1 MKPEH
6 EVYDI
11 VIVGAGP
18 SGIFTAYE
26 AKKNNPQIRIL
37 MIEKGRSIEKRK
49 CPKRRTGVCADCE
62 PCAITTG
69 FSGSGSFSDG
79 KLSIS
84 YDGEVG
90 GELIKYI
97 GAAPFQSVLKYTD
110 DIYVSFGADPTVHG
124 LEHSDKIAR
133 IRRRAAQSHLKLIES
148 GVRHMGTEKAY
159 DIYSRIQKALEDL
172 NIEMC
177 FNTVVEDFI
186 IEQLPD
192 GEKIIKGVVTED
204 GHRVFADKVIAGI
217 GREGSDWLSQICR
230 KYGINS
236 RVGQVDIGLRIET
249 DSDVTAEIDNSL
261 YEAKLI
267 YYTKTFEDR
276 VRTFCWNPRGV
287 VAEEKYGKLSVV
299 NGHSYKDE
307 SLKTKNTNF
316 ALLVSK
322 TFTEPFN
329 TPIEYG
335 HYIAELGN
343 MLSGGKVLV
352 QRYGDLKRG
361 RRTTSARLK
370 KNIIQPTLKDA
381 VAGDLSLVLPYRLML
396 DIMETLEAL
405 EEIMPGVAT
414 DGTLLYGVEV
424 KFYSNKIVV
433 DDHFQTNIR
442 NLHVL
447 GDGAGLTRGLMQ
459 ASMNGVCMG
468 RMLTGAWQNNG
479 S

>member
-1 MKPEH
+1 M
-6 EVYDI
+6 
-11 VIVGAGP
+11 
-18 SGIFTAYE
+18 
-26 AKKNNPQIRIL
+26 
-37 MIEKGRSIEKRK
+37 
-49 CPKRRTGVCADCE
+49 
-62 PCAITTG
+62 
-69 FSGSGSFSDG
+69 
-79 KLSIS
+79 
-84 YDGEVG
+84 
-90 GELIKYI
+90 
-97 GAAPFQSVLKYTD
+97 
-110 DIYVSFGADPTVHG
+110 
-124 LEHSDKIAR
+124 
-133 IRRRAAQSHLKLIES
+133 
-148 GVRHMGTEKAY
+148 
-159 DIYSRIQKALEDL
+159 
-172 NIEMC
+172 
-177 FNTVVEDFI
+177 
-186 IEQLPD
+186 
-192 GEKIIKGVVTED
+192 
-204 GHRVFADKVIAGI
+204 
-217 GREGSDWLSQICR
+217 
-230 KYGINS
+230 
-236 RVGQVDIGLRIET
+236 
-249 DSDVTAEIDNSL
+249 TAEIDNSL
-261 YEAKLI
+261 YEAKLV
-267 YYTKTFEDR
+267 YYTRTFEDR

-381 VAGDLSLVLPYRLML
+381 VAGDLSLVLPYRLMM

-468 RMLTGAWQNNG
+468 RMLTGTWYNNG
-479 S
+479 N

>member
-1 MKPEH
+1 
-6 EVYDI
+6 
-11 VIVGAGP
+11 
-18 SGIFTAYE
+18 
-26 AKKNNPQIRIL
+26 
-37 MIEKGRSIEKRK
+37 
-49 CPKRRTGVCADCE
+49 
-62 PCAITTG
+62 
-69 FSGSGSFSDG
+69 
-79 KLSIS
+79 
-84 YDGEVG
+84 
-90 GELIKYI
+90 
-97 GAAPFQSVLKYTD
+97 
-110 DIYVSFGADPTVHG
+110 
-124 LEHSDKIAR
+124 
-133 IRRRAAQSHLKLIES
+133 
-148 GVRHMGTEKAY
+148 
-159 DIYSRIQKALEDL
+159 
-172 NIEMC
+172 
-177 FNTVVEDFI
+177 VVEDFI
-186 IEQLPD
+186 IEQLPS

-204 GHRVFADKVIAGI
+204 GDQVFADKIIVGI

-230 KYGINS
+230 KYSINS

-249 DSDVTAEIDNSL
+249 DADVTSEIDNSL

-361 RRTTSARLK
+361 RRTTTARLK

-381 VAGDLSLVLPYRLML
+381 VAGDLSLVLPHRLML

-433 DDHFQTNIR
+433 DDHFETNIK

-447 GDGAGLTRGLMQ
+447 GDGAGMTRGLMQ

-468 RMLTGAWQNNG
+468 RMLTGTWQFNG
-479 S
+479 N